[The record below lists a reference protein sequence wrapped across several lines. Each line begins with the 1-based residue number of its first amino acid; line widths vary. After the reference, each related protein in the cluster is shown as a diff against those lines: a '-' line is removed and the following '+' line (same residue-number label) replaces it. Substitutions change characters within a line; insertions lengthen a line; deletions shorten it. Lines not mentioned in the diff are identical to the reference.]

1 MPSVVPLIPAD
12 LYQHC
17 DPGSLSFTT
26 TDELE
31 GLDCMLGQ
39 ERAVEAIELGTGHD
53 LQGFNLFV
61 LGPPGTG
68 RHSFIHQF
76 LQEKASKESV
86 STDWCYVNNF
96 DEPRKPKAIELPAGK
111 GRRFRE
117 DMTQLVKEA
126 SSALPAAFESEDY
139 HNRRQEIERQANQEQ
154 EKAFE
159 EVREQAE
166 ELDLG
171 IIQTATGFTFVPLHE
186 GVAITPEEYNKLSAT
201 EQTRLQQDTEKVG
214 EELRKMLQRIP
225 QRVRKVRE
233 KVQKLNR
240 QVALFAVGSL
250 IDELLLE
257 YSQFPKV
264 ISYLKA
270 LQQDIVN
277 HAELILQASSS
288 QDEGVSDII
297 SDPDEIDPRSAILRR
312 YSVNLLVD
320 RSDSEG
326 APVIFEDHPAY
337 PYLVGQ
343 IEHESQYGNL
353 VTDFTLIRS
362 GALHRANGG
371 YLVIDIRKILIEP
384 FAWEALKR
392 ALKSREIDTKSI
404 AHAYGL
410 IGTVSLEPE
419 PVPLDVKVVL
429 IGDREYYYL
438 LLEYDPEFLEHFK
451 VAADF
456 EDDMERSG
464 ENVLQ
469 LARLIASIVRKE
481 ELKPLDNSAVA
492 RVIEESSRNA
502 GDAQMLSTR
511 MRHIADI
518 VREAHYWATRNNTG
532 VIGTD
537 EVLSAINMQQRR
549 MSRIRD
555 RLLRETLRNTILID
569 SEGEM
574 PGQVNG
580 LATIQ
585 LGNFIFGHPVRIT
598 AGLSLGSGNVID
610 IEREVELGGPIHSKG
625 VLILSSFLASYYVTD
640 RPLSLSAS
648 LVFEQSYGPIEGDS
662 ASAAEL
668 CALLSTL
675 AQAPISQSIAITGS
689 VNQHGQIQPIGGVNQ
704 KIEGFF
710 DLCQARGLT
719 GRQGVIIPSSNVKHL
734 MLNQSVVD
742 AVANSQFNI
751 YAVNTIDE
759 CMTILTG
766 LDAGERNHKGEFP
779 EGSLNHR
786 VALRLIEFSEHQKK
800 FSG

>member
-1 MPSVVPLIPAD
+1 MHSVTPLLPGD
-12 LYQHC
+12 LNQSC
-17 DPGSLSFTT
+17 DPGSLPFKT

-31 GLDCMLGQ
+31 DLGCMLGQ

-61 LGPPGTG
+61 LGPAGTG
-68 RHSFIHQF
+68 RHSFIRQF

-96 DEPRKPKAIELPAGK
+96 DEPRKPKAIELPAGR
-111 GRRFRE
+111 GRRFRD

-126 SSALPAAFESEDY
+126 SSALPTAFESEDY
-139 HNRRQEIERQANQEQ
+139 HNRRQEIEQQANQAQ
-154 EKAFE
+154 EKAFQ
-159 EVREQAE
+159 EVKEQAE

-171 IIQTATGFTFVPLHE
+171 IIQTATGFTFVPLHD
-186 GVAITPEEYNKLSAT
+186 GVAITPEEYNKLSEK
-201 EQTRLQQDTEKVG
+201 EQERLQQD
-214 EELRKMLQRIP
+214 I
-225 QRVRKVRE
+225 
-233 KVQKLNR
+233 
-240 QVALFAVGSL
+240 A
-250 IDELLLE
+250 D
-257 YSQFPKV
+257 
-264 ISYLKA
+264 
-270 LQQDIVN
+270 
-277 HAELILQASSS
+277 HAEIILQASSGEE
-288 QDEGVSDII
+288 EGANSII
-297 SDPDEIDPRSAILRR
+297 ADPDEIDPQSAILRR

-320 RSDSEG
+320 RNDSDG

-337 PYLVGQ
+337 PFLVGQ

-353 VTDFTLIRS
+353 VTDFTLIRP

-371 YLVIDIRKILIEP
+371 YLVIDVRKILIEP
-384 FAWEALKR
+384 LAWEALKR

-404 AHAYGL
+404 AQAYSL

-419 PVPLDVKVVL
+419 PIPLDVKVVL

-438 LLEYDPEFLEHFK
+438 LMEYDPEFLEHFK

-456 EDDMERSG
+456 EDDMERSD
-464 ENVLQ
+464 ENMLQ
-469 LARLIASIVRKE
+469 LARLVASIVRKE

-511 MRHIADI
+511 MRRIADI
-518 VREAHYWATRNNTG
+518 VREAHYWATRNDNS

-537 EVLSAINMQQRR
+537 EVRSAIRMQQRR

-598 AGLSLGSGNVID
+598 ANSSLGAGKVID

-625 VLILSSFLASYYVTD
+625 VLILSSFLASRYVTD

-668 CALLSTL
+668 CALLSSL
-675 AQAPISQSIAITGS
+675 AQAPIKQSIAITGS
-689 VNQHGQIQPIGGVNQ
+689 VNQHGQIQPIGGANQ
-704 KIEGFF
+704 KIEGFY
-710 DLCQARGLT
+710 DLCKARGLT
-719 GRQGVIIPSSNVKHL
+719 GGQGVIIPASNVKHL
-734 MLNQSVVD
+734 MLKQSVVD
-742 AVANSQFNI
+742 AVANGQFNI
-751 YAVNTIDE
+751 YAVSSIDE

-766 LDAGERNHKGEFP
+766 LEAGERNHKGEFP
-779 EGSLNHR
+779 EQSLNQR
-786 VALRLIEFSEHQKK
+786 VVMRLKEFADRQKK
-800 FSG
+800 SSG